1 MQAARP
7 HLSAPCPIGAQ
18 TPYLCATLPFLMSEM
33 IRGSPRLLLAAGGEE
48 AETMT
53 PRWPQ
58 GVDQGLG
65 RTGYGLEAHTL
76 FTSWSHCILAVGKS
90 AHLPVP
96 WFPLS
101 TRMVMPQPS
110 RTRGNLQPDHGGLS

>member
-48 AETMT
+48 AETLT
-53 PRWPQ
+53 PDGHRGWTKAWAGP
-58 GVDQGLG
+58 GMGWRPTHCSHPGL
-65 RTGYGLEAHTL
+65 TA
-76 FTSWSHCILAVGKS
+76 SWQWANQLTFLCLGFPS
-90 AHLPVP
+90 VP
-96 WFPLS
+96 GW
-101 TRMVMPQPS
+101 
-110 RTRGNLQPDHGGLS
+110 